1 MPKLI
6 RLTRLLS
13 RILNWVAGCS
23 LVGMMGLTC
32 ADIVLRLFRR
42 PILGTYEIVGFLGAM
57 VASFAM
63 AQTTIERGHVAVQVV
78 VQRFSSRVQEVIYL
92 ITHLLSLLLFVLLAW
107 ECVRYANDLWA
118 SGEVSMTLQLPFFPV
133 LYGIALSAVTVC
145 LVLLVD
151 ILLMMTKG
159 AEAWPKEIHLGH

>member
-1 MPKLI
+1 
-6 RLTRLLS
+6 
-13 RILNWVAGCS
+13 
-23 LVGMMGLTC
+23 MMGLTC

-57 VASFAM
+57 VASFAI
-63 AQTTIERGHVAVQVV
+63 AQTTIEHGHVAVQVV

>member
-1 MPKLI
+1 
-6 RLTRLLS
+6 
-13 RILNWVAGCS
+13 
-23 LVGMMGLTC
+23 MMGLTC

-42 PILGTYEIVGFLGAM
+42 PILGTYEIVGFLGAV

-63 AQTTIERGHVAVQVV
+63 AQTTIERGHVAVQIV
-78 VQRFSSRVQEVIYL
+78 VQRFSPRVQEIIYL
-92 ITHLLSLLLFVLLAW
+92 ITHLLSLLLFALLAY
-107 ECVRYANDLWA
+107 ECVRYGNDLQA
-118 SGEVSMTLQLPFFPV
+118 SGEVSMTIQLPFFPI

>member
-13 RILNWVAGCS
+13 RMLNWVAGWS

-42 PILGTYEIVGFLGAM
+42 PILGTYEIVGFLGAV

-92 ITHLLSLLLFVLLAW
+92 MTHLLSLLLFALLAW

-159 AEAWPKEIHLGH
+159 TEAWSKEIHLGH

>member
-13 RILNWVAGCS
+13 RMLNWVAGWS

-42 PILGTYEIVGFLGAM
+42 PILGTYEIVGFLGAV

-78 VQRFSSRVQEVIYL
+78 VQRFSPRVQEVVYL

-159 AEAWPKEIHLGH
+159 TEAWSKEIHLGH

>member
-1 MPKLI
+1 
-6 RLTRLLS
+6 
-13 RILNWVAGCS
+13 
-23 LVGMMGLTC
+23 MGLTC

-57 VASFAM
+57 VASFAI
-63 AQTTIERGHVAVQVV
+63 AQTTIEHGHVAVQVV

>member
-1 MPKLI
+1 
-6 RLTRLLS
+6 
-13 RILNWVAGCS
+13 
-23 LVGMMGLTC
+23 MMGLTC

-42 PILGTYEIVGFLGAM
+42 PILGTYEIAGFLGAV

-63 AQTTIERGHVAVQVV
+63 AQTTIERGHVAVQIV
-78 VQRFSSRVQEVIYL
+78 VQRFSPRVQEIIYL
-92 ITHLLSLLLFVLLAW
+92 ITHLLSLLLFALLAY
-107 ECVRYANDLWA
+107 ECVRYGNDLQA
-118 SGEVSMTLQLPFFPV
+118 SGEVSMTIQLAFFPI

>member
-1 MPKLI
+1 MPNLI
-6 RLTRLLS
+6 WLTRWLS
-13 RILNWVAGCS
+13 RILNWVAGWS

-32 ADIVLRLFRR
+32 ADIALRLFRH
-42 PILGTYEIVGFLGAM
+42 PILGTYEVAGFLGAV

-78 VQRFSSRVQEVIYL
+78 VTRFSPRVQEVIYL
-92 ITHLLSLLLFVLLAW
+92 ITHLLSLLLFALLAW
-107 ECVRYANDLWA
+107 ECIRYGNDLRT

-133 LYGIALSAVTVC
+133 LYGIALSAAIVC

-151 ILLMMTKG
+151 ILLVMVR
-159 AEAWPKEIHLGH
+159 EARAWSEDFPSG